1 MVGVITLEGVVA
13 SLAYKTAIENQ
24 VSLAGI
30 EVSKMT
36 IADLMNEI
44 KERQKMTA

>member
-1 MVGVITLEGVVA
+1 MEEDLDGKYTRLFIKDQKMVGVITLEGVVA

-30 EVSKMT
+30 EFK
-36 IADLMNEI
+36 
-44 KERQKMTA
+44 Q